1 MDNLFLPDTDSANKS
16 VAAVPRKHKLIPVM
30 TKISLKDFSRMGFD
44 SSIVANT
51 GAFNSGVFVINA
63 PMWRTYNL
71 IQDFEIIVT
80 KLNAVHYKLFPGMST
95 RQDTQTP
102 LNLLT
107 IHHGGIVELNN
118 TWNVEGYTVDIF
130 LNHT

>member
-1 MDNLFLPDTDSANKS
+1 
-16 VAAVPRKHKLIPVM
+16 
-30 TKISLKDFSRMGFD
+30 
-44 SSIVANT
+44 
-51 GAFNSGVFVINA
+51 
-63 PMWRTYNL
+63 MWRTYNL

-118 TWNVEGYTVDIF
+118 TWNVEGLGWKNNGDCKGNRLISRANALHWTGQRKPWSKHPLCKELWLEISGYQECRFV
-130 LNHT
+130 HS